1 MSRNNMSSLIE
12 TLKSWLKSYAKID
25 DDIQAVNKKVH
36 DLRNER
42 RDVETNIAKILQ
54 SPELSHVE
62 KIQLSEDNSVV
73 KIQRPGWNKPW
84 NISKKELKIMIDSYF
99 KSASSPTADDC
110 FEFIVNSSKERLVST
125 EFNFTRVKN
134 D

>member
-1 MSRNNMSSLIE
+1 MSSLID

-25 DDIQAVNKKVH
+25 DDIQNANKKVY
-36 DLRNER
+36 DLRTER

-54 SPELSHVE
+54 SPELSHIE

-84 NISKKELKIMIDSYF
+84 NISKKELKAILEAYF
-99 KSASSPTADDC
+99 NSTSTCSSDDC
-110 FEFIVNSSKERLVST
+110 FDFIVNSSKERLVST

-134 D
+134 E